1 MFQTIRNAWKIP
13 ELRKK
18 LLFTLMIIV
27 IFRIGAAIPVP
38 FLNVAALKELMEP
51 LNDPTSTGAGNSLL
65 GFLNI
70 MSGGAF
76 SNATVFAMSITP
88 YINASIIIQ
97 LLTVAIPA
105 LGRMAKEGEEG
116 RKKLGTITRY
126 TTVGLGL
133 LQGFAYYMYLRNTN
147 ANASGEALSAG
158 YIISAP
164 FRDGF
169 AGVFVA
175 ITIVL
180 IFTAGTALM
189 MWLGEQINQY
199 GIGNGI
205 SILLFAGIVSRLPT
219 TLAAFWTYFSMASQ
233 GGSYTKYYFLVPLVI
248 VLFLALIWV
257 IVFMNDAERRV
268 PIQYA
273 KRVVGRKMYGGQSTH
288 MPIKVSMSG
297 VMPIIFAS
305 SILSIP
311 STIKM
316 FWTPQAGSFGEKFLN
331 ALSPTGWIYSVLYFI
346 LIIAFAYFY
355 TAIQYN
361 PVEMANNLRKNNGAI
376 PGIRPGKP
384 TSDYLAK
391 ILGKITLI
399 GALFLAV
406 IAILPIVL
414 ASATG
419 MNVSLG
425 GTSVII
431 LIGVALETMRQI
443 ESQMLMR
450 HYKGFLDN

>member
-13 ELRKK
+13 ELRKR

-38 FLNVAALKELMEP
+38 FLNVAALKELMAP

-76 SNATVFAMSITP
+76 SNATIFAMSITP

-105 LGRMAKEGEEG
+105 LGRMAKEGDEG

-147 ANASGEALSAG
+147 ANTSGEALSAG
-158 YIISAP
+158 YIVSAP

-189 MWLGEQINQY
+189 MWLGEQINQF

-219 TLAAFWTYFSMASQ
+219 TLATFWTYFSMASQ
-233 GGSYTKYYFLVPLVI
+233 GGSYTKYYFLVPLVL

-316 FWTPQAGSFGEKFLN
+316 FWTPPAESFGEKFLN

-431 LIGVALETMRQI
+431 LVGVALETMRQI
-443 ESQMLMR
+443 ESQMMMR